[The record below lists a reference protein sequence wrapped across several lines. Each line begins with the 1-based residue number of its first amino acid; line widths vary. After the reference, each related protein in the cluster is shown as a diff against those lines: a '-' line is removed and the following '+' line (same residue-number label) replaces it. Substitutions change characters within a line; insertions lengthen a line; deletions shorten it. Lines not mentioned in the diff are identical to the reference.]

1 MYSILDKSDKSEFM
15 TGYGFNIRV
24 WDEDCLCI
32 SDKSKVEFIK
42 NHGVS
47 ILKEN
52 DIYDQY
58 LKASNSGKLDII
70 DALEVDEQRGFWAV
84 FASVVTNETNCLILF
99 GSSIEHSNSV
109 RLTIKRAS
117 VSRNL
122 NSDHFFGEGKLIEVE
137 MSQAVYADKDY
148 IVKLEILADALR
160 SSATSRKCRCNKA
173 KVLEIQNID
182 GSKANID
189 VVHSTYDSSF
199 QYKTGQIVE
208 EPKYDNNRFN
218 ECSKGIHFFIN
229 RQEAVDF

>member
-84 FASVVTNETNCLILF
+84 FASVVTNETNCLICYVPDDYNDNTAIIVPYGAPWSYMINYLNKML
-99 GSSIEHSNSV
+99 SLK
-109 RLTIKRAS
+109 RLTLIMTLTKMMNVTCLTKLRLNQL
-117 VSRNL
+117 NL
-122 NSDHFFGEGKLIEVE
+122 IMLNN
-137 MSQAVYADKDY
+137 
-148 IVKLEILADALR
+148 IVKTIM
-160 SSATSRKCRCNKA
+160 
-173 KVLEIQNID
+173 KV
-182 GSKANID
+182 
-189 VVHSTYDSSF
+189 
-199 QYKTGQIVE
+199 
-208 EPKYDNNRFN
+208 
-218 ECSKGIHFFIN
+218 
-229 RQEAVDF
+229 